1 MDPRRSVLLSTAVLL
16 VAHGVHDL
24 DHFRQ
29 GRSLEAP
36 VLVLGGL
43 AYVIVLAE
51 LLLVLRRSPAAPMGA
66 IVVGLVT
73 AIGFLAVHV
82 VPDWGP
88 LADGYPG
95 ADVDFASWAMVFIDI
110 GVAGW
115 VALSGWRAWLSERA
129 RST

>member
-1 MDPRRSVLLSTAVLL
+1 MDWRRTLLPATTLL
-16 VAHGVHDL
+16 IVAHVVHDL
-24 DHFRQ
+24 DHLRQ
-29 GRSLEAP
+29 GRSIEAP

-51 LLLVLRRSPAAPMGA
+51 LVLVLRHHAAAPLGA
-66 IVVGLVT
+66 IAVGVAT

-88 LADGYPG
+88 FADGYPG
-95 ADVDFASWAMVFIDI
+95 AQVDLASWAMVFIDI

-115 VALSGWRAWLSERA
+115 LALSGWRAVEA
-129 RST
+129 